1 MPTRLLPS
9 PPLAAILKAYHVPTT
24 PSHKDS
30 PPFAMQNKK
39 DGVRMVMPTIVSYL
53 ESNAFKARDNG
64 ALGEG
69 QVFNII
75 SKIWE
80 EPDTEEK

>member
-1 MPTRLLPS
+1 
-9 PPLAAILKAYHVPTT
+9 
-24 PSHKDS
+24 
-30 PPFAMQNKK
+30 
-39 DGVRMVMPTIVSYL
+39 MVMPTIVSYL
-53 ESNAFKARDNG
+53 ESNAFKAKDNG